1 VNATRLVFAE
11 VVHHIRLLW
20 RVPVAA
26 FFTVAFPMMFLVLFN
41 LLNADVTVESMGGI
55 RFAQF
60 YTPGIAVFAM
70 VTAGYTNL
78 AITVSMDR
86 DEGILKRIRG
96 TPLPP
101 WVYLAGRIGAAVAVG
116 VLSVVLMFVVGFVF
130 FGVEPM
136 WDRLPTATLVLAVG
150 AATFASLGLAV
161 AGVAPNSQAAP
172 AIANATI
179 LPLAFVSGIF
189 FPMDTAPGWLQT
201 VAGWFPL
208 RPFGAAFTDQWNP
221 MVVPSFPWSEFAVL
235 FAWLAVGVAVAA
247 RTFSWDPRPAGR
259 RRRRG

>member
-1 VNATRLVFAE
+1 MRAARLVGSE
-11 VVHHIRLLW
+11 IVHHIRLLW
-20 RVPVAA
+20 RVPIAA

-41 LLNADVTVESMGGI
+41 LLNADVTVDSLGGI

-116 VLSVVLMFVVGFVF
+116 VFSVVLMFVVGVLF
-130 FGVEPM
+130 FGVEVV
-136 WDRLPTATLVLAVG
+136 WDRLPTAALILAGG

-161 AGVAPNSQAAP
+161 AGLAPNGQAAP
-172 AIANATI
+172 AMANATI

-189 FPMDTAPGWLQT
+189 FPMDTAPGWLQV

-208 RPFGAAFTDQWNP
+208 RPFGAAFTDQFNP
-221 MVVPSFPWSEFAVL
+221 NISPGFPWSELAVMA
-235 FAWLAVGVAVAA
+235 AWLVMGVVVAA
-247 RTFSWDPRPAGR
+247 RTFSWDPRPGGR
-259 RRRRG
+259 QRSRR

>member
-1 VNATRLVFAE
+1 MTTVMMVISE
-11 VVHHIRLLW
+11 IRHQSRMFW
-20 RVPVAA
+20 RVPIAA
-26 FFTVAFPMMFLVLFN
+26 FFTVAFPLMFLVLFN
-41 LLNADVTVESMGGI
+41 LLNGDVTVDSLGGI
-55 RFAQF
+55 PFAQF

-101 WVYLAGRIGAAVAVG
+101 WVYLAGRIGAAVMVG
-116 VLSVVLMFVVGFVF
+116 LASVVLMFVVGGIF
-130 FGVEPM
+130 FGVEPI
-136 WDRLPTATLVLAVG
+136 WSRLPTAGVVLAIG
-150 AATFASLGLAV
+150 AATFAALGLAV
-161 AGVAPNSQAAP
+161 AGVAPNGQAAP

-189 FPMDTAPGWLQT
+189 FPMETAPEWLQT

-208 RPFGAAFTDQWNP
+208 RPFGAAFTDQFNP
-221 MVVPSFPWSEFAVL
+221 TVLASFPWQELAILS
-235 FAWLAVGVAVAA
+235 AWGAFGVVVAV
-247 RTFSWDPRPAGR
+247 RTFTWDPRLGGR
-259 RRRRG
+259 RRSRQ

>member
-1 VNATRLVFAE
+1 VNGLRLVGPE

-101 WVYLAGRIGAAVAVG
+101 WAYLAGRIGAAVTVG
-116 VLSVVLMFVVGFVF
+116 ASSVVLMFAVGAAF
-130 FGVEPM
+130 FGVEPV
-136 WDRLPTATLVLAVG
+136 WDRLPTAALVLAVG

-161 AGVAPNSQAAP
+161 AGVAPNGQAAP

-208 RPFGAAFTDQWNP
+208 RPFGAAFTAQWNP
-221 MVVPSFPWSEFAVL
+221 MVEPTFPWAELAVL
-235 FAWLAVGVAVAA
+235 VVWLALGIAVAVK
-247 RTFSWDPRPAGR
+247 TFTWDPRPSGKR
-259 RRRRG
+259 RSRD